1 MRGGRGGR
9 PRACRL
15 LPWRSRCRGRRP
27 PGGGVG
33 SVCLRWGMFASSRA
47 VLPAVGEMEPDR
59 EA

>member
-33 SVCLRWGMFASSRA
+33 SSGSGWGMFASSGVVVA
-47 VLPAVGEMEPDR
+47 AVGEMESGWED
-59 EA
+59 